1 VALTGLYLLDTSALA
16 RFAHSSVYEV
26 LDPLFTQRRIATCPI
41 LDLEALHSAV
51 SPDLFEAMR
60 ADRADGYVPLP
71 VDERVCARALEV
83 QRELA
88 RTSRHRGASLPDL
101 LVAACAEQHD
111 ATVLHYDADY
121 DLIAEVTSQPVQW
134 VVPRG
139 TVP

>member
-1 VALTGLYLLDTSALA
+1 VAVTLYLLDTSAVM
-16 RFAHSSVYEV
+16 RSHRQDVTDV
-26 LDPLFTQRRIATCPI
+26 LDPLFAQRRVATCPI
-41 LDLEALHSAV
+41 LDLEALNAAA
-51 SPDLFEAMR
+51 SPDVYEALW
-60 ADRADGYVPLP
+60 ADRADGYVSLP

-101 LVAACAEQHD
+101 LVAACAERHD

-121 DLIAEVTSQPVQW
+121 DLIAEVTGQPMQW

>member
-1 VALTGLYLLDTSALA
+1 VAVTLYLLDTSAVMRSHHPEVVDVIDSLLA
-16 RFAHSSVYEV
+16 
-26 LDPLFTQRRIATCPI
+26 QRRVATCPI
-41 LDLEALHSAV
+41 LDLEALYTAP
-51 SPDLFEAMR
+51 SPDLYEAMR
-60 ADRADGYVPLP
+60 ADRADGYVPVP

-88 RTSRHRGASLPDL
+88 STSRHRGASLPDL
-101 LVAACAEQHD
+101 LVAACAERHG

-121 DLIAEVTSQPVQW
+121 DLIAEVTGQPVQW